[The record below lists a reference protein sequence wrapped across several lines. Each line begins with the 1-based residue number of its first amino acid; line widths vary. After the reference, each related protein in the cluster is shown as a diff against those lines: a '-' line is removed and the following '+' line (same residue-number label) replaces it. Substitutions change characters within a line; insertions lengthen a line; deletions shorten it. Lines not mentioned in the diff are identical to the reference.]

1 MEFIIDEAEV
11 EDFYSSDESD
21 NNESD
26 PSSDYSDYEENNESF
41 YRSFD
46 NREEFHKFK
55 NQIKNPVE
63 EHQRQTSDFYG
74 DDDLPEMFSPE
85 DREHVEFDNS
95 ECTKER
101 ATNFKKTLECFDN
114 KSIENHFFYS
124 VVYGLMFQKTEK
136 RPNLDLA
143 KEILGTD
150 FYLTLKEIEPDVM
163 LDHTI
168 FGFFER
174 CTRMN
179 EVLAKFGYFLRFYER
194 RNKFRYQLRQKLKTK
209 NEMRAELSAC
219 VIQKFNGYDLLRA
232 NLKYSEKK
240 NLLLIDIVYEPT
252 LNTEKPI
259 ECFLHVKFIWHLI
272 RVMINFSEVPRKR

>member
-1 MEFIIDEAEV
+1 MEFITDEAEV

-101 ATNFKKTLECFDN
+101 AN
-114 KSIENHFFYS
+114 
-124 VVYGLMFQKTEK
+124 
-136 RPNLDLA
+136 
-143 KEILGTD
+143 
-150 FYLTLKEIEPDVM
+150 
-163 LDHTI
+163 
-168 FGFFER
+168 
-174 CTRMN
+174 
-179 EVLAKFGYFLRFYER
+179 
-194 RNKFRYQLRQKLKTK
+194 
-209 NEMRAELSAC
+209 
-219 VIQKFNGYDLLRA
+219 
-232 NLKYSEKK
+232 NLKKLSSVLTMNQLK
-240 NLLLIDIVYEPT
+240 IT
-252 LNTEKPI
+252 
-259 ECFLHVKFIWHLI
+259 FFIL
-272 RVMINFSEVPRKR
+272 